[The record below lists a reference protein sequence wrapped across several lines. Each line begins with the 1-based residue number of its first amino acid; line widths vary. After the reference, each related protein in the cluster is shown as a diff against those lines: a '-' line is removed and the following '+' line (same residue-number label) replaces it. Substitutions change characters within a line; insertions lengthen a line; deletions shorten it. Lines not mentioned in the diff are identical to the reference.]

1 TALAEGRTLRNGPMI
16 PRTALAC
23 ALLLILPAGSRPAA
37 AQAVW
42 EANIHAATLVNDLF
56 EESGNGVQA
65 GGRLVYTTP
74 WRVTVGGN
82 FDWARLSDIGL
93 GLVDGAT
100 ADLLLFSGEIGYA
113 APVSPR
119 AELMLAAGVG
129 AVTVRLRDVSSLTAE
144 TSSSGQ
150 LVPVGLGIRLRNRE
164 VDASWAFRADL
175 RDDII
180 FLDILDP
187 ASGEIDQEPRHN
199 WEISAG
205 VSFLFGAGGPASPGV
220 RPAGEE
226 PAQRPVVRPQDRPAQ
241 PAPGVQ
247 GDADRDGV
255 PDRLDRC
262 TKTPAAMAVG
272 ATGCPIDVDRDGVPD
287 RRVPQVPPDRPPVD
301 EEPEARQPAVEP
313 APPAA
318 DGRDTDRDGVPDV
331 ADRCVNTPAGAAV
344 DEQGCPAPPAEP
356 PAEAEAPAE
365 EEARPAA
372 EPPDEPAVDEPPA
385 DEAPEEEAD
394 AAPLTVCLDDRP
406 WDRPGITI
414 AFDGRLWQQLGPPE
428 PITLDNLTRVGEFD
442 GVPIYVASAA
452 ERPYSDLWV
461 PRCSGAYQLYVEEGS
476 EE

>member
-1 TALAEGRTLRNGPMI
+1 MI
-16 PRTALAC
+16 PRTALAS
-23 ALLLILPAGSRPAA
+23 ALLLLLPAGPRPAA

-42 EANIHAATLVNDLF
+42 EANVHAATLVNDLF

-82 FDWARLSDIGL
+82 FDWARLSDVGL

-113 APVSPR
+113 APLSPR
-119 AELMLAAGVG
+119 ADLMLAAGVG
-129 AVTVRLRDVSSLTAE
+129 GVTVRLRDVSSSTAE

-150 LVPVGLGIRLRNRE
+150 LVPVGVGVRVRNRE

-187 ASGEIDQEPRHN
+187 ASGEVDQEPRHN

-205 VSFLFGAGGPASPGV
+205 VSLLFGAPRPISPGA
-220 RPAGEE
+220 RPADEE
-226 PAQRPVVRPQDRPAQ
+226 PGERPVVRPQDRPAE
-241 PAPGVQ
+241 PAAGVQ

-262 TKTPAAMAVG
+262 TRTPAALAVG

-287 RRVPQVPPDRPPVD
+287 RRVPQARPARPPAD
-301 EEPEARQPAVEP
+301 EEPEAGQPPAEA

-318 DGRDTDRDGVPDV
+318 DARDTDRDGVPDV
-331 ADRCVNTPAGAAV
+331 ADRCVNTPEGALV
-344 DEQGCPAPPAEP
+344 DERGCPAPPAEP
-356 PAEAEAPAE
+356 TPEPEAPAE
-365 EEARPAA
+365 GEERPAEEPA
-372 EPPDEPAVDEPPA
+372 AGQPDVGQAPPDDAPA
-385 DEAPEEEAD
+385 EAAD
-394 AAPLTVCLDDRP
+394 AAPPTVCLDGRP

-428 PITLDNLTRVGEFD
+428 PITLDNLVPVGEFD
-442 GVPIYVASAA
+442 GVPIYVASVAD
-452 ERPYSDLWV
+452 RPYRDLWV